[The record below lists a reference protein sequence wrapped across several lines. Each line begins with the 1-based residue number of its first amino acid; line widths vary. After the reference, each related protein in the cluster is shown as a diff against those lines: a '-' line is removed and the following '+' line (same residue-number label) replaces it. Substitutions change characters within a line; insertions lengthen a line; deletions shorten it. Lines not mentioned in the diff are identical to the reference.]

1 LLTLEFGDPIEPTR
15 CADCGGTSRTFTRFV
30 YQDGD
35 PYAIYFARFSDNHP
49 RREVAL
55 AVGLGQFGEG
65 SDASQRVSFGL
76 IMRMVNSQFEVMVVE
91 PEQSPWPNQRVL
103 GPMLSRTEAL
113 SHPRIKDVFH
123 ITDHVTMDD
132 PDVKRYFET
141 NIGNA

>member
-1 LLTLEFGDPIEPTR
+1 
-15 CADCGGTSRTFTRFV
+15 
-30 YQDGD
+30 
-35 PYAIYFARFSDNHP
+35 
-49 RREVAL
+49 
-55 AVGLGQFGEG
+55 
-65 SDASQRVSFGL
+65 
-76 IMRMVNSQFEVMVVE
+76 MRMVNSQFEVMVVE

-132 PDVKRYFET
+132 PDVKRYFES